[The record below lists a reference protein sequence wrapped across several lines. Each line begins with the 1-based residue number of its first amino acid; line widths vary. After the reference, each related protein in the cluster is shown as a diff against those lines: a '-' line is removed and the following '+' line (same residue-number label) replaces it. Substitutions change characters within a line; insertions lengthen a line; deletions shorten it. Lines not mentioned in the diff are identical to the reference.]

1 VILAGIDCLQFTGG
15 SVVNEGLFQVLHLA
29 LVLGILAVVGLVTLV
44 PYWKIFK
51 KAGFAPALSLL
62 TLVPLVN
69 VIVPF
74 FLAFAE
80 WPALKKSA

>member
-1 VILAGIDCLQFTGG
+1 ML
-15 SVVNEGLFQVLHLA
+15 GLFRPIHLVFILVIVL
-29 LVLGILAVVGLVTLV
+29 VMVV

-62 TLVPLVN
+62 MLVPMLN
-69 VIVPF
+69 FIMLF

-80 WPALKKSA
+80 WPALNRSA

>member
-1 VILAGIDCLQFTGG
+1 ML
-15 SVVNEGLFQVLHLA
+15 GLFRPIHLVFILVIVL
-29 LVLGILAVVGLVTLV
+29 VMVV

-62 TLVPLVN
+62 MLVPMLN
-69 VIVPF
+69 FIMLF

-80 WPALKKSA
+80 WPALKRSA

>member
-1 VILAGIDCLQFTGG
+1 ML
-15 SVVNEGLFQVLHLA
+15 GLFRPIHLVFILVIVL
-29 LVLGILAVVGLVTLV
+29 VMVG

-62 TLVPLVN
+62 MLVPMLN
-69 VIVPF
+69 FIMLF

-80 WPALKKSA
+80 WPALKRSA

>member
-1 VILAGIDCLQFTGG
+1 M
-15 SVVNEGLFQVLHLA
+15 GLFRPIHLVFILVIVL
-29 LVLGILAVVGLVTLV
+29 VMVV

-62 TLVPLVN
+62 MLVPMLN
-69 VIVPF
+69 FIMLF

-80 WPALKKSA
+80 WPALKRSA